1 MLLNHS
7 YYPIFLNL
15 KGKRCVVVG
24 GGKVAERKVL
34 SLLKAKANITV
45 ISPKL
50 TKRLGKEKTKGNIKH
65 LPREYKRGDLKGAFL
80 VIAATSSAAVNTKVA
95 RDAREIHESPLLNVV
110 DAPSECN
117 FIAPSTVQ
125 RGPLTIAIST
135 SGTSPAVAKAIRK
148 ELERLYGPE
157 FAKYLRFFKK
167 IRTKAMKEIQDKK
180 ERENFLKE
188 LASEGR
194 IKMLRE
200 KGFQE
205 ARRVALDYIFS

>member
-15 KGKRCVVVG
+15 KDKRCVVVG

-45 ISPKL
+45 ISPEL

-65 LPREYKRGDLKGAFL
+65 LPRAYKREDLKGAFL

-95 RDAREIHESPLLNVV
+95 RDAGEIHESPLLNVV

-205 ARRVALDYIFS
+205 ARRVALDLF